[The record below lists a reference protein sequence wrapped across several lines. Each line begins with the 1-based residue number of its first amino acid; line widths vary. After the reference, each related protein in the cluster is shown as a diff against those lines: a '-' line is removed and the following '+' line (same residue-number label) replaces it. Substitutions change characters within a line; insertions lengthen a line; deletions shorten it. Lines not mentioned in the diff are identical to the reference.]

1 MLVSGEGLGE
11 RADTAVTGPLTA
23 AVDGL
28 LEVDPDTLDDAEL
41 AEAMVALH
49 RQQARLAAATA
60 RLTATFEARRVWVDD
75 GSRSCG
81 AWVAQRCRL
90 PIGQAR
96 AGVWLG
102 RRLRAMPATAEVFAA
117 GDISQRHAMVLA
129 SLAGGR
135 TAECFA
141 RDEVMLV
148 GFARTMAW
156 ADFCRALEYWRQHAD
171 PDGVERDAAR
181 DEVLRRVHLSRGL
194 RGTGHLDALLTVVGR
209 ATVATALG
217 RAGAVRGRL
226 GGGPGGARRRRHC
239 VSSGPYPGAAAS

>member
-129 SLAGGR
+129 S
-135 TAECFA
+135 F
-141 RDEVMLV
+141 
-148 GFARTMAW
+148 
-156 ADFCRALEYWRQHAD
+156 
-171 PDGVERDAAR
+171 
-181 DEVLRRVHLSRGL
+181 
-194 RGTGHLDALLTVVGR
+194 
-209 ATVATALG
+209 
-217 RAGAVRGRL
+217 
-226 GGGPGGARRRRHC
+226 GGGPYGGVLRARRGDAGRFRSHDGVGGFLSGAGVLASARR
-239 VSSGPYPGAAAS
+239 PRRRGAGRCS